1 MSTYAGESGIPI
13 LTEVIGA
20 PVYGIDLPER
30 RNTPD
35 LSESVGSSTVLSVA
49 QTAALT
55 TEISERVLNHLLGHV
70 DEMLDAHIQDGLASA
85 MQDAVG
91 QLAAHLRIGLQ
102 HSLGSVVTMAVAEEL
117 QNLQRSKNKE
127 NFE

>member
-1 MSTYAGESGIPI
+1 MSTHAGESGIPI

-70 DEMLDAHIQDGLASA
+70 DEMLDASA

>member
-1 MSTYAGESGIPI
+1 MSTHAGESGIPI

-35 LSESVGSSTVLSVA
+35 LGDSAGSPTVLSSA
-49 QTAALT
+49 QTAALSS
-55 TEISERVLNHLLGHV
+55 EISERVLNHLLGHV

-85 MQDAVG
+85 MQEAVG
-91 QLAAHLRIGLQ
+91 QLAAQLRIGLQ
-102 HSLGSVVTMAVAEEL
+102 HSLGSVVTIAVAQEL
-117 QNLQRSKNKE
+117 KNMQRLKNKE